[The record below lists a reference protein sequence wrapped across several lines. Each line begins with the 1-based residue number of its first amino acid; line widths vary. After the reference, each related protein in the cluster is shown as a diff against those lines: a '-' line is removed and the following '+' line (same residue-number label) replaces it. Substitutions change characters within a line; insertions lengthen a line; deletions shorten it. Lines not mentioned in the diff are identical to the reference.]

1 MSEMSEIHCTNLM
14 RLILFMSETSEILY
28 YSCEEL
34 DSESELHELELPLEL
49 LFMILLITWLVLNNI
64 FGRGRLNPKLS
75 FNFLAGGW
83 DGVAVDVLVEGVG
96 GVKDSAVRGRGCL
109 GVEKRVGVSFI
120 RAEAATE
127 AMVVSIDSRSKSSR
141 SNESTRETSFVA
153 SATVLKETSLLGVG
167 ALGLLLK

>member
-1 MSEMSEIHCTNLM
+1 MNLM
-14 RLILFMSETSEILY
+14 HKLLFMSETSEILY

-34 DSESELHELELPLEL
+34 DSESELYALELPLEL
-49 LFMILLITWLVLNNI
+49 LFMILLIAWLVLNNI
-64 FGRGRLNPKLS
+64 FGRGQLNPKLS

-96 GVKDSAVRGRGCL
+96 GVEDSVVRGRGCL
-109 GVEKRVGVSFI
+109 GVEKGVGVSFI
-120 RAEAATE
+120 RAEAAIE
-127 AMVVSIDSRSKSSR
+127 AMVVSMDSSSKSSR

-153 SATVLKETSLLGVG
+153 SATILKETSLLGVG

>member
-1 MSEMSEIHCTNLM
+1 MNVM

-28 YSCEEL
+28 YSCEQP
-34 DSESELHELELPLEL
+34 DSESELHALKLPLKL
-49 LFMILLITWLVLNNI
+49 LFMILWITWLVLNNI
-64 FGRGRLNPKLS
+64 FGRGRLNSKLS

-96 GVKDSAVRGRGCL
+96 GVEDSVVRGQGCL

-127 AMVVSIDSRSKSSR
+127 AMVVSMDSSSKSSM

-153 SATVLKETSLLGVG
+153 SATLLKETSLLGVG